1 MSGRLDRNVAD
12 RVHRIEDAHVNWYLV
27 EEDGRVA
34 AYDTG
39 VPRSWLSLHEA
50 LAAIDRIP
58 GDLEAIVLTHGH
70 LDHLGFAEQARHE
83 LDIPVLIH
91 EDEVWLARHPM
102 RYRTE
107 RSPLLYLGNPGL
119 WRIMGTIAR
128 AGALTTP
135 KVAELTTFS
144 DGEVLDV
151 PGRPRVVYT
160 PGHTFGHCS
169 FHLPDRDAVIA
180 GDALVT
186 LNLYTGGRGPELM
199 PRGSTADSAQAQRS
213 LDRLEETGAS
223 TLLPG
228 HGEPWHDGVDEA
240 ARRARA
246 AGIG

>member
-1 MSGRLDRNVAD
+1 
-12 RVHRIEDAHVNWYLV
+12 
-27 EEDGRVA
+27 
-34 AYDTG
+34 
-39 VPRSWLSLHEA
+39 
-50 LAAIDRIP
+50 
-58 GDLEAIVLTHGH
+58 
-70 LDHLGFAEQARHE
+70 
-83 LDIPVLIH
+83 
-91 EDEVWLARHPM
+91 
-102 RYRTE
+102 
-107 RSPLLYLGNPGL
+107 
-119 WRIMGTIAR
+119 
-128 AGALTTP
+128 
-135 KVAELTTFS
+135 
-144 DGEVLDV
+144 V

-169 FHLPDRDAVIA
+169 FHLPDRDAVVA

-186 LNLYTGGRGPELM
+186 LNVYTGGRGPELM